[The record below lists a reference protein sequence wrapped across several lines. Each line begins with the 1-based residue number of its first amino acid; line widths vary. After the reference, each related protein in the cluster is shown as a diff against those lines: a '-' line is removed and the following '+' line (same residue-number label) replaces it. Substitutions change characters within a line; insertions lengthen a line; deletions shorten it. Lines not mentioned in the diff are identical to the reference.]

1 MMVLLSTT
9 KRDAMNAMKDVLIA
23 KGIRK
28 IVPPVMPIIQKIT
41 LISLSCKMIVVR
53 LEEVV

>member
-1 MMVLLSTT
+1 MLVLLSTT
-9 KRDAMNAMKDVLIA
+9 KRDAMNAMKLVLIA

-28 IVPPVMPIIQKIT
+28 IVSPVILIIQKIT